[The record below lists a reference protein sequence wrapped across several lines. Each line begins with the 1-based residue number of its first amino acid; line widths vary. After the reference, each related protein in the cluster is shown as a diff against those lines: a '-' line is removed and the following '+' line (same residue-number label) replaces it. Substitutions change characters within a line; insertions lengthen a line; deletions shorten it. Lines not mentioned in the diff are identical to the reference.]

1 MPWNGYGKRHAQ
13 GNETKKIGILI
24 ESGSPSLNVLFR
36 QMGDFFINTDITYSI
51 CEKCSGINRVSFSF
65 PEGKSAICGKCK
77 SSLPLIDG
85 ISQLT
90 VSSLET
96 LSQKSPLPVVVDFWA
111 PWCGPC
117 RGFAPTFIEAARRLK
132 GRVVFGKVDTEAN
145 PSAGQKFGIRGIPT
159 LIIFQHGKEL
169 KRISGALP
177 IDDFMIW
184 VNQGIS

>member
-1 MPWNGYGKRHAQ
+1 MQRAQ
-13 GNETKKIGILI
+13 
-24 ESGSPSLNVLFR
+24 SC
-36 QMGDFFINTDITYSI
+36 FI
-51 CEKCSGINRVSFSF
+51 FF

-85 ISQLT
+85 INQLT
-90 VSSLET
+90 VSSLEI

-159 LIIFQHGKEL
+159 LIVFKNGKEL
-169 KRISGALP
+169 SRISGALP
-177 IDDFMIW
+177 VDEFVTW
-184 VNQGIS
+184 VNQGISWFGGYSKDCQFDNRSEQRRRCTKAQRARA